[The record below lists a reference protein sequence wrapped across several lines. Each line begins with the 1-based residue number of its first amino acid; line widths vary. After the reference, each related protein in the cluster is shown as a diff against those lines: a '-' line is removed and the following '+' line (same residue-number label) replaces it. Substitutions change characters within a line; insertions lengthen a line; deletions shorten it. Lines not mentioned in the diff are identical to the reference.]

1 MDSFHYNQS
10 YDQWNSP
17 YSPHHPPP
25 APLLLPLLPPP
36 RQSHPDSPNFYL
48 PSTHN
53 SGQPMSHKELHNLR
67 LQLSHSPN
75 LEMSPWDGYKDKR
88 VDSWTNA
95 GPGRM
100 NTSGR
105 RLDPSPSRDYQYD
118 YNPCSELRH
127 ALVGRQIEGSYQ
139 DRGQLK
145 AESDRCFRDLGEGNR
160 SLASRVGYG
169 TDRHGVTVSRDM
181 GRSSTSHEGTRNQ
194 RWDEGRILYPR
205 KKDNYYHSET
215 EQYFDQGRR
224 EESSE
229 LNRTPRKQ
237 MQKKSALLRL
247 ETPRNHQKGR
257 ENGRNHSN
265 YNGKWFNSNLFRG
278 KEHLGRSDR
287 RLVEKQRE
295 RTPVDL
301 DVSFELNLMVAKP
314 IASPAGA
321 CIHPSRSV
329 TPRSF
334 KARRALVSDKSSRP
348 SKRQSISSEI
358 EMKPGNHST
367 PSSSDSGGMNKVSF
381 VDGVVQNYEVKI
393 TDGGPEALTREVIT
407 VDAAEKNS
415 SVCEALKEAK
425 DDSDVEHDSNMGVC
439 SIIEDVIERGK
450 SILNSQDVLNK
461 TGCNAGEALPP
472 KVMEIEDIVKESRNR
487 SPTKLLLPLSTAAG
501 LSEYSEAVVR
511 FARKFMCS
519 VKSHHCEDVAINC
532 SPSRNT
538 PMEEGLIFSASLEI
552 PSVSMELANANN
564 NISGDLANAHT
575 FTIGTCPSTIV
586 DSPDMSESKNPTH
599 CENMVNPLVENSSR
613 KETMETKPLRSV
625 AEMADN
631 LESDEGIHACVKGI
645 FSSHSKVD
653 VKGSLVVLP
662 AERTDGYSRSYKSD
676 LDMAVPSEVGME
688 SLSAERL
695 APVEDMGLASN
706 HLAKIPSVDKL
717 SGSNNKSLKTCLPEP
732 NVSPNKD
739 ITDGSSK
746 GLVQRDVSQNASTF
760 CGNLPSSLAL
770 VIETNPAVGINGMSA
785 NETVTK
791 AESGPHERQ
800 PCSPVGKFLP
810 EDQGGCGSSGAFGSP
825 CLVSDNSV
833 SPCHISPLMA
843 MNEQMQNKTFVQ
855 TNYSES
861 QVVSFDSLSN
871 SPNLYRP
878 IDSETHVA
886 SMVDDS
892 NNYNE
897 KVKPSGGTTKY
908 RTPESDVNS
917 DVGGLEKYSRN
928 NIKTDI
934 FDGEA
939 LSADGK
945 VAGT

>member
-1 MDSFHYNQS
+1 MD
-10 YDQWNSP
+10 
-17 YSPHHPPP
+17 
-25 APLLLPLLPPP
+25 
-36 RQSHPDSPNFYL
+36 
-48 PSTHN
+48 
-53 SGQPMSHKELHNLR
+53 KV
-67 LQLSHSPN
+67 
-75 LEMSPWDGYKDKR
+75 LE
-88 VDSWTNA
+88 
-95 GPGRM
+95 
-100 NTSGR
+100 
-105 RLDPSPSRDYQYD
+105 
-118 YNPCSELRH
+118 
-127 ALVGRQIEGSYQ
+127 
-139 DRGQLK
+139 
-145 AESDRCFRDLGEGNR
+145 
-160 SLASRVGYG
+160 
-169 TDRHGVTVSRDM
+169 
-181 GRSSTSHEGTRNQ
+181 
-194 RWDEGRILYPR
+194 
-205 KKDNYYHSET
+205 
-215 EQYFDQGRR
+215 
-224 EESSE
+224 
-229 LNRTPRKQ
+229 
-237 MQKKSALLRL
+237 
-247 ETPRNHQKGR
+247 
-257 ENGRNHSN
+257 
-265 YNGKWFNSNLFRG
+265 
-278 KEHLGRSDR
+278 
-287 RLVEKQRE
+287 
-295 RTPVDL
+295 
-301 DVSFELNLMVAKP
+301 
-314 IASPAGA
+314 
-321 CIHPSRSV
+321 
-329 TPRSF
+329 
-334 KARRALVSDKSSRP
+334 KSSRDA
-348 SKRQSISSEI
+348 SIYFNRED
-358 EMKPGNHST
+358 PGHQAT
-367 PSSSDSGGMNKVSF
+367 KLDTYG
-381 VDGVVQNYEVKI
+381 
-393 TDGGPEALTREVIT
+393 
-407 VDAAEKNS
+407 
-415 SVCEALKEAK
+415 
-425 DDSDVEHDSNMGVC
+425 
-439 SIIEDVIERGK
+439 IEDSCNGI
-450 SILNSQDVLNK
+450 NK
-461 TGCNAGEALPP
+461 NVDSLYPENDCC
-472 KVMEIEDIVKESRNR
+472 R
-487 SPTKLLLPLSTAAG
+487 
-501 LSEYSEAVVR
+501 
-511 FARKFMCS
+511 
-519 VKSHHCEDVAINC
+519 
-532 SPSRNT
+532 
-538 PMEEGLIFSASLEI
+538 GLIFSASLEI

-861 QVVSFDSLSN
+861 QVGIMHEENNCAENVAIDIQEEKTNPSGGTLKCRILGTDIVAFCGDSVSFDSLSN